1 MWSPN
6 QKKSIKAHSHRRLS
20 CLFNFLNIW
29 TCNYLKAFWMISIFF
44 IAWCYL
50 HLSTSVNHTLG
61 KKGKFEM
68 RVKVRFR
75 NLRLYFEFI
84 KIQCFFSCNLDFIKT
99 SAWGFPGGSLGKEST
114 CNAGDTGDTS
124 LIPGLGSSP
133 RGGHGHPLQYS
144 CLEGSTDRGDR
155 RATVQRVTKSRT
167 RLKWLSMHTRN
178 ASV

>member
-20 CLFNFLNIW
+20 CLFYFSNIW
-29 TCNYLKAFWMISIFF
+29 TCNYLKAFSKMSISF

-50 HLSTSVNHTLG
+50 HLSTSENHTLG

-68 RVKVRFR
+68 HVKALFR

-84 KIQCFFSCNLDFIKT
+84 KIQYFFSCNLDFIKT
-99 SAWGFPGGSLGKEST
+99 SAWGFPGGSLGKESS
-114 CNAGDTGDTS
+114 CNAGDTEDTS
-124 LIPGLGSSP
+124 LVPGLGRSP
-133 RGGHGHPLQYS
+133 RGGHGNPLQYS
-144 CLEGSTDRGDR
+144 CLEDSMDRGDW

-167 RLKWLSMHTRN
+167 RLKWLGMPTHNT
-178 ASV
+178 SV

>member
-29 TCNYLKAFWMISIFF
+29 TCNYLKAFWMMSIFF

-68 RVKVRFR
+68 HVKALFR

-99 SAWGFPGGSLGKEST
+99 SAWGFPGGSLGKESSYQ
-114 CNAGDTGDTS
+114 CMGWRHTS
-124 LIPGLGSSP
+124 SIPESGRSP
-133 RGGHGHPLQYS
+133 ARGNGNPLQYS
-144 CLEGSTDRGDR
+144 CLEDSMDRGDW

-167 RLKWLSMHTRN
+167 RLKWLGMPTHNT
-178 ASV
+178 SV